1 MSFPLLALV
10 LRGFDTQK
18 SPPTSEEMNEIFVE
32 CEIASFK
39 LLSFGVEI
47 DLDNDVV
54 PLESF
59 IEAFRLTAD
68 DIAIVVPF
76 VESAGRA
83 K

>member
-1 MSFPLLALV
+1 M
-10 LRGFDTQK
+10 DTLK
-18 SPPTSEEMNEIFVE
+18 LPPPPSEEMNEMLVE

-39 LLSFGVEI
+39 LLSFGVET
-47 DLDNDVV
+47 DLDNDVA

-59 IEAFRLTAD
+59 IEAVRLTAD
-68 DIAIVVPF
+68 DSAIFVPF

>member
-1 MSFPLLALV
+1 M
-10 LRGFDTQK
+10 DTLKQ
-18 SPPTSEEMNEIFVE
+18 PPVSEEMNEIFVD
-32 CEIASFK
+32 CEIASFEI
-39 LLSFGVEI
+39 LSFGVEI

-59 IEAFRLTAD
+59 IEAVRPTAD
-68 DIAIVVPF
+68 DSAIFVPF